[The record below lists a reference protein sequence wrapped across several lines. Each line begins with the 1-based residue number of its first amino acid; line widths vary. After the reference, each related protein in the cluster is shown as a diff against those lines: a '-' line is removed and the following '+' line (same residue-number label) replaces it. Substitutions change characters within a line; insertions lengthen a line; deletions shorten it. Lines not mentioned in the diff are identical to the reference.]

1 MRHTSHPK
9 FWISLGLLPLVLLL
23 ALACTS
29 ETVKEVPVEVVVV
42 KEVVKEVMVP
52 GETVVVE
59 KEVVREVQIPGE
71 TVVVKEEVIKE
82 VPVEVVVVKEV
93 VKEVMVPGETVVVE
107 KEVVKEVEVEVVVE
121 KEVVKEVEVEV
132 EVVVEKVVVKEVE
145 VEVVV
150 EKEVIKEVP
159 VEKVVVVEKEV
170 IKEVPVEKV
179 VVVEKEVPAP
189 APEKVLRVRM
199 TSMPE
204 SFVPHTERSGA
215 LPQITAFV
223 YGTLKQSDPQNK
235 EWAPNLAERWEVS
248 PDASS
253 VTYYIRKGARFHD
266 GEPVTAE
273 DLAFTLK
280 SLITPE
286 TGTRRGSTY
295 KMIQGAAELLEG
307 TSSELPGVTVLDDY
321 TLKIDLNTPNATF
334 LGVIGGTFG
343 VLPEHILGSVAAEDI
358 VTHRHFSDE
367 MVGFGPYKLVKFSP
381 GQFMELEAYDEYHFG
396 RPNIDRI
403 IIRIIASPDATQI
416 AMQREEIEL
425 NIRGDLSSD
434 AYRAF
439 LQDPRFRVIGGQSTI
454 IRASN
459 INHAVEDLRDVR
471 IRQAMVYAL
480 DRQKLIDVF
489 HNGLATIHNQP
500 LIHGW
505 IQKPEWQNRYPFDP
519 DMARSLLQDAGW
531 DSEREVDLD
540 VYGAQSDEI
549 RTELA
554 AMQQMWKDVGLK
566 INIVE
571 KDVGTMLEEWDAVT
585 YPGLQRWG
593 WGTFADPDGF
603 LQTYFTTV
611 SANNMNYA
619 TPELDAK
626 IELGLT
632 SVDREKRREIYQ
644 EIAEQLMEDLPL
656 LVEYVPLK
664 VRVIHNRFHLPL
676 WADFPRATSIGNLP
690 IASIFSSEYEYFE
703 YHMEQWD
710 LRD

>member
-1 MRHTSHPK
+1 MTFTSGRRL
-9 FWISLGLLPLVLLL
+9 WMGLM
-23 ALACTS
+23 ALAAVAVFAAAACGT
-29 ETVKEVPVEVVVV
+29 ETVKEVPVVVEKEVIREVPVEVVVE

-59 KEVVREVQIPGE
+59 REVVR
-71 TVVVKEEVIKE
+71 E
-82 VPVEVVVVKEV
+82 VPVEVVVEKEVVREVPVEVVVETVREV
-93 VKEVMVPGETVVVE
+93 VKEVQVPGETVVVE
-107 KEVVKEVEVEVVVE
+107 KEVVKEVPVEVVVT
-121 KEVVKEVEVEV
+121 
-132 EVVVEKVVVKEVE
+132 
-145 VEVVV
+145 
-150 EKEVIKEVP
+150 KEVIKEVP
-159 VEKVVVVEKEV
+159 KEVVVTKEVIREVPKEVVVTKEV
-170 IKEVPVEKV
+170 IKEVP
-179 VVVEKEVPAP
+179 AP
-189 APEKVLRVRM
+189 EPEKVLRVRM

-215 LPQITAFV
+215 LGQIVSFV
-223 YGTLKQSDPQNK
+223 YGTLKQSDPLNK

-286 TGTRRGSTY
+286 TGTRRGKTY
-295 KMIQGAAELLEG
+295 KMIQGAAEMLEG
-307 TSSELPGVTVLDDY
+307 ASSELPGVTVLDDY
-321 TLKIDLNTPNATF
+321 TLRIDLNTPNATF
-334 LGVIGGTFG
+334 LGIIGGTFG
-343 VLPEHILGSVAAEDI
+343 VLPEHILGSVAPEDI

-367 MVGFGPYKLVKFSP
+367 MIGFGPYKLVKFSP

-416 AMQREEIEL
+416 AMQREEIEV

-459 INHAVEDLRDVR
+459 INHAVEDLRDRR

-519 DMARSLLQDAGW
+519 AMARSLLQDAGW

-603 LQTYFTTV
+603 LQTYFTTD

-632 SVDREKRREIYQ
+632 SIDREKRRAIYQ

-664 VRVIHNRFHLPL
+664 VRVIHNRFHIPL
-676 WADFPRATSIGNLP
+676 LADFPRATSISNLP

-703 YHMEQWD
+703 YHAEQWD